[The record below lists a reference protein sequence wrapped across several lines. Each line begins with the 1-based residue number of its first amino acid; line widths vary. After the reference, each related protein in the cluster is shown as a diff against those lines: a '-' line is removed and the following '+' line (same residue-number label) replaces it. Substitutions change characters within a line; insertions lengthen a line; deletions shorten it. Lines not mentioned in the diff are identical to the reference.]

1 MNKSLLVANIQRALK
16 VNFIPAI
23 CLQIIA
29 LGIGFSY
36 FYWPASLP
44 VFNFFGQ
51 LKAQHGANY
60 AVVST
65 ALFGGLLPY
74 LYLLSVGQISF
85 KPKRQ
90 LLFYCALW
98 AIMGWLVDTFY
109 GLQITLFG
117 NDTDIATLIKKT
129 AFDQFVFS
137 ALLTCP
143 FLTLSYQF
151 KDAQFSFEAFLQ
163 TLNKRLFLLYLPT
176 TIVTNWLVWI
186 PAVLLIYLMPPVLQI
201 PLFNLVLCFFVLV
214 LAMLNSD
221 PKATSASTQALP

>member
-1 MNKSLLVANIQRALK
+1 MNKSLLFANIQRALK

-23 CLQIIA
+23 CLQVIA
-29 LGIGFSY
+29 LGIGLSY

-44 VFNFFGQ
+44 VFNFFGH
-51 LKAQHGANY
+51 LKAQHGASY

-65 ALFGGLLPY
+65 AFFGGLLPY
-74 LYLLSVGQISF
+74 LYLLITGQISF
-85 KPKRQ
+85 KPKSQ
-90 LLFYCALW
+90 LVFYCCLW
-98 AIMGWLVDTFY
+98 AMMGWLVDTFY

-151 KDAQFSFEAFLQ
+151 KDAQFSLKDFLQ
-163 TLNKRLFLLYLPT
+163 TLDSRLLLLYLPT

-221 PKATSASTQALP
+221 PKVTSAPI

>member
-23 CLQIIA
+23 CLQVIA
-29 LGIGFSY
+29 LGIGLSY

-44 VFNFFGQ
+44 VFNFFGH
-51 LKAQHGANY
+51 LKAQYGVSY

-65 ALFGGLLPY
+65 AFFGGLLPY
-74 LYLLSVGQISF
+74 LYLLSAGQICF
-85 KPKRQ
+85 KPKSQ
-90 LLFYCALW
+90 LVFYCCLW

-117 NDTDIATLIKKT
+117 KDTDIATLIKKT

-151 KDAQFSFEAFLQ
+151 KDAQFSFKRFLQ
-163 TLNKRLFLLYLPT
+163 TLDRRLLLLYLPT
-176 TIVTNWLVWI
+176 MIVTNWLVWI

-221 PKATSASTQALP
+221 PKGTSAPI

>member
-1 MNKSLLVANIQRALK
+1 
-16 VNFIPAI
+16 
-23 CLQIIA
+23 
-29 LGIGFSY
+29 
-36 FYWPASLP
+36 
-44 VFNFFGQ
+44 
-51 LKAQHGANY
+51 
-60 AVVST
+60 
-65 ALFGGLLPY
+65 
-74 LYLLSVGQISF
+74 
-85 KPKRQ
+85 
-90 LLFYCALW
+90 
-98 AIMGWLVDTFY
+98 MGWLVDTFY

-117 NDTDIATLIKKT
+117 KDTDIATLIKKT

-151 KDAQFSFEAFLQ
+151 KDAQFNFKRFLQ
-163 TLNKRLFLLYLPT
+163 TLDRRLLLLYLPT

-221 PKATSASTQALP
+221 PKVTSAPI